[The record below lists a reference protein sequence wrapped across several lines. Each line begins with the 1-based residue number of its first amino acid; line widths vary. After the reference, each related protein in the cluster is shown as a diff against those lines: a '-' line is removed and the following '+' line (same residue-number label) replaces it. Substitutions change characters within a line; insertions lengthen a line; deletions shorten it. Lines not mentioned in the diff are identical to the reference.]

1 MTAPISCRC
10 GEYVCK
16 DFQCH
21 TLRDAGMLCSRREL
35 LQAAQN
41 RPTWVVHEPPLNDA
55 WGVHHS
61 KLFLAEF
68 ERGVR
73 LIVHTSNLIHQVRW
87 GMLSHSVLSRVL

>member
-1 MTAPISCRC
+1 
-10 GEYVCK
+10 
-16 DFQCH
+16 
-21 TLRDAGMLCSRREL
+21 MLCSRREL